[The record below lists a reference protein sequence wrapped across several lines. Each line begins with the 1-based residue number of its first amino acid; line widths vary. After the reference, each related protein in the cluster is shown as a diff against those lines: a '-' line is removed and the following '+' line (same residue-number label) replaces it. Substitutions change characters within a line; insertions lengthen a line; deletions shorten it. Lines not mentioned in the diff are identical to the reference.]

1 MLGLYTSNVVLKCN
15 TQLNIAVG
23 VLLSQVIF
31 MLLYFH
37 SSFSYLT
44 VTPQKWDSVPQI
56 SQQGH
61 LQYRKL
67 LLILHFVS
75 KINPSERQE
84 DMLLFLKGKRFF
96 LKLIYDIYI
105 WIGMWN
111 MQKRIMTSCC
121 PVELC
126 LMMMGFEMLKYS
138 FTSNYMLSCKV
149 GELL

>member
-96 LKLIYDIYI
+96 LNWYMTYIYI

-126 LMMMGFEMLKYS
+126 LMMMGFEMLK
-138 FTSNYMLSCKV
+138 
-149 GELL
+149 